1 MFWHIYVVCFQPNLP
16 WSIDHFPAACWHWRL
31 AWFFFVFVWACWQLV
46 PHRSKLKN
54 GNSCSWQQITFG
66 TECWIFCGKM
76 LEKSP
81 VFWLGYAFFLVR
93 LTVTV
98 GFGPVDGWFLTG
110 PNSKLERVSASWQQ
124 ITFGTECW
132 IFFRGK
138 RLGKSPVF
146 WLGYAFLFG
155 EADGGTL
162 QIICMCFLDSFGP
175 VDGGFLTGPKIKIEK
190 KPFFLRTERST
201 VPWIS
206 YSMRTCTEHAPRISF
221 SNWFYN
227 QDNSDS
233 VTTASIF
240 RLTNSPPVT
249 LSRKHSQWWRSRWRR
264 LRRGRGLVGRS
275 LSGKATSEGA
285 SSQLHRPVWRTGFC
299 KKNGNNRVGFKS
311 VVPCAG
317 VLLQVVSGG

>member
-16 WSIDHFPAACWHWRL
+16 WSIDHFPAGCWHWRL
-31 AWFFFVFVWACWQLV
+31 AWCFFCICLGLLTVGSSQVQTQKWKQLQLATNHVWNRMLDFFVARCWERVQSFDWAMHFFV
-46 PHRSKLKN
+46 S
-54 GNSCSWQQITFG
+54 
-66 TECWIFCGKM
+66 
-76 LEKSP
+76 
-81 VFWLGYAFFLVR
+81 

-206 YSMRTCTEHAPRISF
+206 YSMRTCTEHAPRISV

-264 LRRGRGLVGRS
+264 LRRGRGLVGGS
-275 LSGKATSEGA
+275 LSGVATSEGA

-299 KKNGNNRVGFKS
+299 KKKWE
-311 VVPCAG
+311 
-317 VLLQVVSGG
+317 